1 MILVISSQLY
11 TKCWLPKFCDKSY
24 QVGAV
29 KCNLETDKRE
39 SNSQTRT
46 QTIRNYLE
54 SIFELLESDIIILGC
69 YNLMKPPRLPVSN
82 TRLN

>member
-11 TKCWLPKFCDKSY
+11 TKCWLPNFCDKSY

-39 SNSQTRT
+39 SNSQKRT

-54 SIFELLESDIIILGC
+54 SIFGLLESDIIILGC
-69 YNLMKPPRLPVSN
+69 YNLMKSPRLPVSN